1 MKTRSFHSHEKGQS
15 LAELA
20 ISLVLVL
27 IILAGVV
34 DLGRMMYEYL
44 SMRDSAQEGASYGA
58 IYPRDCSE
66 TEARVRSNLPSDF
79 FSDSGDTLNVYIDT
93 IGQQCSTAPVTQ
105 ACEGHTIYVVLDHT
119 SEMTMPFF
127 SGVIVPMHVEIQ
139 DLIIVPGCEG

>member
-1 MKTRSFHSHEKGQS
+1 MKTSSLHTHEKGQS

-44 SMRDSAQEGASYGA
+44 AMRDSAQEGASYGA
-58 IYPRDCSE
+58 IYPRDCGE
-66 TEARVRSNLPSDF
+66 IEARVRSNLPADF
-79 FSDSGDTLNVYIDT
+79 FSDSGDTFNVYIDS
-93 IGQQCSTAPVTQ
+93 IGQQCSAAPAAL
-105 ACEGHTIYVVLDHT
+105 ACEGHTIFIVLDHT

-139 DLIIVPGCEG
+139 DLIIVPSCDG